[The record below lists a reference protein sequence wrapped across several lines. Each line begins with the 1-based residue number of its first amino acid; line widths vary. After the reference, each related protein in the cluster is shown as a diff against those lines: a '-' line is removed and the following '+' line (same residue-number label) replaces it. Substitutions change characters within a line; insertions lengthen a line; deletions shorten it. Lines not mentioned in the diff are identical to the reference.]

1 MLTTLCR
8 QSPKYGVILWEEYGM
23 LGTSLVESGSL
34 LAHVDLT
41 HILFSFR
48 HCNSLFFHDF
58 LSNHKAQF
66 CNAASAHDYEK
77 LASTFSANICTL
89 FADPDVPAPPH
100 ASLLR
105 SASTTTT
112 TTTRIF

>member
-1 MLTTLCR
+1 MLTTLYR

-34 LAHVDLT
+34 LAHVDFL
-41 HILFSFR
+41 LFR
-48 HCNSLFFHDF
+48 HGNSLFFHDF

-66 CNAASAHDYEK
+66 CNASGAHDYGR

-105 SASTTTT
+105 SACTTTT
-112 TTTRIF
+112 TTTCIFQSA

>member
-58 LSNHKAQF
+58 SCNHKAQF
-66 CNAASAHDYEK
+66 CNATGTHDYEK

-89 FADPDVPAPPH
+89 FADPDVPASPH

-112 TTTRIF
+112 TTTCIF